1 MGQTLRKAEPWQ
13 LGLGMV
19 VVGGSAAAVVAHL
32 YQKKRSSSTTCTMS
46 NAASPPL
53 TSPTP
58 EVDLIPEKRKPTK
71 PSAQLKIA
79 TPLAAVAKVVE
90 ARKAAAGG
98 GSFEP
103 LPVTVL
109 SGFLGAGKTT
119 TVSVSSSQAS
129 PPRVRLCCIA
139 LTLCT
144 RILCW

>member
-32 YQKKRSSSTTCTMS
+32 YQKKRSSSTTCT
-46 NAASPPL
+46 NASPPL

-129 PPRVRLCCIA
+129 PPRARLCCIA

>member
-46 NAASPPL
+46 NSPPL